1 MSTITQQI
9 IQDVEKLPEALQS
22 EILDFVHFLKHKE
35 NKKTEHNKIKH
46 VDKLSGEA
54 MADVLD
60 EASKHNLFSNIE
72 DPVEWQR
79 EIRKDR
85 PLNGREE

>member
-35 NKKTEHNKIKH
+35 NKKNEHNKIKH
-46 VDKLSGEA
+46 ADKLSGEA

-72 DPVEWQR
+72 DPVAWQR